1 MVVLEPTNL
10 LLLACALIYL
20 WIGEP
25 AEAAILLV
33 FVAAISGLD
42 ALQQRRSRR
51 ALAELARLS
60 APPVR
65 LRRDGL
71 ELQLPADQVRLGDL
85 LRLEEGDRLAPVIIT
100 LNRLSDYFFVL
111 ARDILRARGCEATLW
126 NPARG
131 T

>member
-1 MVVLEPTNL
+1 MAVLEPTNL

-51 ALAELARLS
+51 ALAELARLA
-60 APPVR
+60 APAVR
-65 LRRDGL
+65 LQRQGQ
-71 ELQLPADQVRLGDL
+71 ELSLPPDQVQCGDL
-85 LRLEEGDRLAPVIIT
+85 LRLEEGDRVAADARIT
-100 LNRLSDYFFVL
+100 
-111 ARDILRARGCEATLW
+111 EAQIHLFHSG
-126 NPARG
+126 A
-131 T
+131 